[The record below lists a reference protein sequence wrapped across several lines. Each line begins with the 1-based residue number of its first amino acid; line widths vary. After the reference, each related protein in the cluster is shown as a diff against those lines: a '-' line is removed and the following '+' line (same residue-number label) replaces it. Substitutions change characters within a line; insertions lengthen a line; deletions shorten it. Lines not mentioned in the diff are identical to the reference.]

1 MTRPSRPFLWSSLA
15 FVLSP
20 SLSLALTLALSG
32 PAHAN
37 PHRLD
42 DSLSHTVPANAQMQ
56 WRPQTSA
63 DPNAGVQASVRVNVR
78 IDTSDW
84 VGRTGRIYMVLP
96 RDEASTM
103 EAEWTTNGTLLPGR
117 LVSGE
122 RTLVYA
128 GRIAGTTLQD
138 QMLVR
143 LRSAPDW
150 QSSSRRLTFYFELD
164 VDGVDAPLT
173 SGTAR

>member
-1 MTRPSRPFLWSSLA
+1 MMSPPRPFLWSSLA
-15 FVLSP
+15 FVLS
-20 SLSLALTLALSG
+20 LALSG

-84 VGRTGRIYMVLP
+84 VGRTGRVYMVLP

-138 QMLVR
+138 QMQVR